1 MLTAVLQTVLI
12 VTAAVGLIVTVLDIR
27 RGSA

>member
-12 VTAAVGLIVTVLDIR
+12 VTAVVGLIVTVLDIR